1 MTNVG
6 REYAIALFEAAYE
19 DGSLDAVRDDLTEI
33 RKLLKK
39 EPDYISFL
47 MNPGIPKEERLDSL
61 SEAFENN
68 VEQLLYSFLAV
79 MTTNNHLNEFFT
91 AAKEFEKMYEVAANA
106 DYWRILNSHPGDF
119 SYEALKASEPRNE
132 LFKAFKEKKV
142 IYCNMKQT
150 PYYEIAPV
158 KPDVLLKDFVAI
170 FHPELVEADYEP
182 TFYYLL
188 K

>member
-6 REYAIALFEAAYE
+6 REYSIALFEAAYE
-19 DGSLDAVRDDLTEI
+19 DGSLDAVRDDFTEI

-61 SEAFENN
+61 SEAFEDN

-91 AAKEFEKMYEVAANA
+91 AAKEFEKMYE
-106 DYWRILNSHPGDF
+106 DYKKMSFAVITSAVKLTD
-119 SYEALKASEPRNE
+119 E
-132 LFKAFKEKKV
+132 EKRKIVTRLRKV
-142 IYCNMKQT
+142 TGK
-150 PYYEIAPV
+150 
-158 KPDVLLKDFVAI
+158 AI
-170 FHPELVEADYEP
+170 FPVYKIDPSIVGGITITCDGKFFDGSVVRNLKNIKEAIS
-182 TFYYLL
+182 
-188 K
+188 

>member
-61 SEAFENN
+61 SEAFEDN

-91 AAKEFEKMYEVAANA
+91 AAKEFEKMYE
-106 DYWRILNSHPGDF
+106 DYKKMSFAVITSAVKLTDEEKRKIVTRLRKVTGKAISPIYKIDPSIVGGITITCDGKFFDGSVVRNLKNIK
-119 SYEALKASEPRNE
+119 EAIS
-132 LFKAFKEKKV
+132 
-142 IYCNMKQT
+142 
-150 PYYEIAPV
+150 
-158 KPDVLLKDFVAI
+158 
-170 FHPELVEADYEP
+170 
-182 TFYYLL
+182 
-188 K
+188 